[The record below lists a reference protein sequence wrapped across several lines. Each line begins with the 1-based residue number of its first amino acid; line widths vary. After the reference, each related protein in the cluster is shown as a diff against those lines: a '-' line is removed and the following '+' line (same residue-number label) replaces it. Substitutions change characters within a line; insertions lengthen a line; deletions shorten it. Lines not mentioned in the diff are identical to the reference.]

1 MKLELGRCLLL
12 ERLEETNMSVEQ
24 LAQQLLLRPE
34 RLIDFAENQR
44 IMPLKMAL
52 SIADTI
58 GCDVRDLYE
67 ILPTS
72 HSIPNDHSD

>member
-12 ERLEETNMSVEQ
+12 ERLEETNISVEQ

-34 RLIDFAENQR
+34 RIIDFAENQR

-67 ILPTS
+67 ILPTRLAPS
-72 HSIPNDHSD
+72 

>member
-12 ERLEETNMSVEQ
+12 ERLEETNIPIEQ
-24 LAQQLLLRPE
+24 LARQLLLRPE

-67 ILPTS
+67 ILPAS
-72 HSIPNDHSD
+72 HSIPNDHGD